1 MKKLITKNNLQ
12 RTMIIYFLLIGFA
25 SMLVGV
31 EFIVDTQSGELRE
44 TLLSNFSQYTR
55 GDIGQEAVFTPIVKL
70 RNKAILMVAIILVVM
85 IIILTMFIKNI
96 TEPLQ
101 HMIEVSQSISKGDLS
116 RTVSIDSQNE
126 LAQLGNVINEMSSNL
141 QEITLLSQNLCQ
153 SGQEFTHQAA
163 KILEAPELDD
173 TRLEQLK
180 EEVERLESEII
191 MLTDVIEY
199 FNFYSVVGSDND

>member
-55 GDIGQEAVFTPIVKL
+55 GEIGAEAVFTPIVKL

-116 RTVSIDSQNE
+116 RTVAIDSQNE

-153 SGQEFTHQAA
+153 SGQEFTHHAA
-163 KILEAPELDD
+163 KILEAPELDNS
-173 TRLEQLK
+173 RVEQLK
-180 EEVERLESEII
+180 EEVERLESEIN

-199 FNFYSVVGSDND
+199 FNFYSVVGSEND

>member
-44 TLLSNFSQYTR
+44 TLLSNFSQYTC
-55 GDIGQEAVFTPIVKL
+55 GEIGAEAVFTPIVKL

-101 HMIEVSQSISKGDLS
+101 HMIEISQSISKGDLS
-116 RTVSIDSQNE
+116 RTVAIDSQNE

-153 SGQEFTHQAA
+153 SGQAFTHHAA
-163 KILEAPELDD
+163 IILEAPEIDAS
-173 TRLEQLK
+173 RVAQLK
-180 EEVERLESEII
+180 EEVERLESEIN

-199 FNFYSVVGSDND
+199 FNFYSVVGSKDD

>member
-55 GDIGQEAVFTPIVKL
+55 GEIGQEAVFTPIVKL

-116 RTVSIDSQNE
+116 RTVAIDSQNE

-180 EEVERLESEII
+180 EEVERLESEIN

>member
-116 RTVSIDSQNE
+116 RTVAIDSQNE

-153 SGQEFTHQAA
+153 SGQEFTDQAA
-163 KILEAPELDD
+163 KILEAPELDNS
-173 TRLEQLK
+173 RVEQLK

>member
-55 GDIGQEAVFTPIVKL
+55 GEIGVEAVFTPIVKL

-116 RTVSIDSQNE
+116 RTVAIDSQNE

-153 SGQEFTHQAA
+153 SGQEFTDQAA
-163 KILEAPELDD
+163 KILEAPELDNS
-173 TRLEQLK
+173 RVEQLK